1 MSDQPAPRKRA
12 AYEPVSRLA
21 QPAAIVP
28 DMKRPIS
35 TVAGALLVLLRVV
48 SGTLVLGA
56 LLLDRDEWAKE
67 LEAIADGVDITD
79 DVAAFSIAVFAAATA
94 IGLILQLIFGIL
106 ILRGQN
112 LARVLVMFFSVISIS
127 SAFTGWWVGG
137 QDIRIGGTLISIGLD
152 ILILLALSSR
162 SSAAYARRHERG

>member
-1 MSDQPAPRKRA
+1 MSEHSAPHKRA

-21 QPAAIVP
+21 QPTVPVP

-35 TVAGALLVLLRVV
+35 TVAGAVLVLLRVV
-48 SGTLVLGA
+48 SGALVLGA
-56 LLLDRDEWAKE
+56 LLLDRDGWAKE

-94 IGLILQLIFGIL
+94 IGLVLQLIFGVL

-137 QDIRIGGTLISIGLD
+137 QDIRIDGTLISIGLD

-162 SSAAYARRHERG
+162 SSAAYARRNERR